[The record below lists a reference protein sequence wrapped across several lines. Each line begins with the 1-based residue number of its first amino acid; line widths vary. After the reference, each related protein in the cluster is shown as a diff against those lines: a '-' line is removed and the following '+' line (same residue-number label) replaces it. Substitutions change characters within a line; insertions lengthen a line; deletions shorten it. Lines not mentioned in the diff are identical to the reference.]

1 MMQYQMKQNE
11 RLMSQLSDLE
21 RKVKHL
27 TKMVEQHK
35 RGKANGIYAVCSA
48 HPIVLEA
55 AIRYAHANHT
65 PLLIEATS
73 NQVDQFGG
81 YTGMTPA
88 DFRSFVCGLADSLN
102 FSQDMLILGG
112 DHLGPNRWQ
121 NLPAE
126 QAMANADDLIK
137 SYVAAG
143 FKKIHLDCSMSCA
156 NDPVPLT
163 DEIVA
168 ERAARLAKVA
178 EETCIAHFGE
188 SDLVYVIGTEV
199 PVPGGAHE
207 ALTELAVTTPDAAR
221 ATLQAHYHAFEKR
234 GLEGIWP
241 RIIALVVQPGVEF
254 DHTHIIDYQPQ
265 KAVSLSKMVEDY
277 DTLIFEAHSTDYQTP
292 QSLRQLVKD
301 HFAIL
306 KVGPALTFALRE
318 ALFSLAAIEEE
329 LLPAKASSGLRHVL
343 ESVMLDR
350 PEYWQSHY
358 HGDGNARRLAR
369 GYSYSDRVR
378 YYWPDSQIDEAFE
391 RLVRNLAD
399 EPIPLPL
406 ISQYLPLQYVKVR
419 EGDLSA
425 TPREL
430 IINHIQDILQ
440 QYHCASLGD
449 SSHNA

>member
-1 MMQYQMKQNE
+1 MKQNE
-11 RLMSQLSDLE
+11 RQKSLPSEME

-27 TKMVEQHK
+27 TEMVEHHN
-35 RGKANGIYAVCSA
+35 RGNLNGIYAVCSA
-48 HPIVLEA
+48 HPLVLEA
-55 AIRYAHANHT
+55 AIRYAHSHRS

-88 DFRSFVCGLADSLN
+88 DFHGFVCQLAESLG
-102 FSQDMLILGG
+102 FPTSQLILGG

-126 QAMANADDLIK
+126 QAMANAEDLIK
-137 SYVAAG
+137 SYVSAG
-143 FKKIHLDCSMSCA
+143 FKKIHLDCSMSCEG
-156 NDPVPLT
+156 DPVPLN
-163 DEIVA
+163 DAIVA
-168 ERAARLAKVA
+168 ARAARLAKIA
-178 EETCIAHFGE
+178 EATCREQFGE

-207 ALTELAVTTPDAAR
+207 TLTELAVTTPDAAR
-221 ATLQAHYHAFEKR
+221 ATLEAHRYAFEKE
-234 GLEGIWP
+234 GLSDIWP
-241 RIIALVVQPGVEF
+241 RIIGLVVQPGVEF
-254 DHTHIIDYQPQ
+254 DYANVCDYQPQ
-265 KAVSLSKMVEDY
+265 KAVALSKMVEAY
-277 DTLIFEAHSTDYQTP
+277 DTLVFEAHSTDYQTP
-292 QSLRQLVKD
+292 QALRQLVKD

-343 ESVMLDR
+343 ENVMLDR

-378 YYWPDSQIDEAFE
+378 YYWPDGQIDEAFE

-399 EPIPLPL
+399 DPIPLPL
-406 ISQYLPLQYVKVR
+406 ISQYLPLQYGKVR
-419 EGDLSA
+419 EGALKS

-430 IINHIQDILQ
+430 IIDHIQDILQ
-440 QYHCASLGD
+440 QYHAACEGVTTQ
-449 SSHNA
+449 NA

>member
-1 MMQYQMKQNE
+1 M
-11 RLMSQLSDLE
+11 
-21 RKVKHL
+21 KHL
-27 TKMVEQHK
+27 TKMVEQLK

-48 HPIVLEA
+48 HPVVLEA

-88 DFRSFVCGLADSLN
+88 DFRGFVCHLADSLN

-126 QAMANADDLIK
+126 EAMANADDLIK
-137 SYVAAG
+137 SYVIAG

-163 DEIVA
+163 DDIVA
-168 ERAARLAKVA
+168 ERAARLAKIA
-178 EETCIAHFGE
+178 EETCMAHFGE

-207 ALTELAVTTPDAAR
+207 TLTELAVTTPDAAR

-265 KAVSLSKMVEDY
+265 KAVALSKMVEDY
-277 DTLIFEAHSTDYQTP
+277 DTLVFEAHSTDYQTP
-292 QSLRQLVKD
+292 QSLRQLVID

-329 LLPAKASSGLRHVL
+329 LLPAKACSGLRHVL

-399 EPIPLPL
+399 DPIPLPL

-440 QYHCASLGD
+440 QYHCACLGAPD
-449 SSHNA
+449 RNA

>member
-1 MMQYQMKQNE
+1 M
-11 RLMSQLSDLE
+11 
-21 RKVKHL
+21 KHL
-27 TKMVEQHK
+27 THMVEQHK
-35 RGKANGIYAVCSA
+35 QGHANGIYAVCSA
-48 HPIVLEA
+48 HPLVLEA
-55 AIRYAHANHT
+55 AIRYAHTQNT

-88 DFRSFVCGLADSLN
+88 DFRGAVYQLAQSLG
-102 FSQDMLILGG
+102 FPLQRLILGG

-121 NLPAE
+121 HQPAV
-126 QAMANADDLIK
+126 QAMAKADELIK

-143 FKKIHLDCSMSCA
+143 FKKIHLDCSMSCED
-156 NDPVPLT
+156 DPVPLT
-163 DEIVA
+163 DAIVA
-168 ERAARLAKVA
+168 ARAARLAKIA
-178 EETCIAHFGE
+178 EETCREQSGV

-207 ALTELAVTTPDAAR
+207 ALTELDVTSPEAAR
-221 ATLQAHYHAFEKR
+221 ATLEAHRQAFENA
-234 GLEGIWP
+234 GLSAVWP
-241 RIIALVVQPGVEF
+241 RIIGLVVQPGVEF
-254 DHTHIIDYQPQ
+254 DHTHVIDYQPQ
-265 KAVSLSKMVEDY
+265 KAAALKSMAETC
-277 DTLIFEAHSTDYQTP
+277 DTLVFEAHSTDYQTP
-292 QSLRQLVKD
+292 QALRQLVND

-329 LLPAKASSGLRHVL
+329 LLPAKASSGLRQVL

-378 YYWPDSQIDEAFE
+378 YYWPDSQIDDAFA

-399 EPIPLPL
+399 APIPLPL
-406 ISQYLPLQYVKVR
+406 ISQYLPLQYGKVR
-419 EGDLSA
+419 EGALSP
-425 TPREL
+425 TPRAL
-430 IINHIQDILQ
+430 IIDHIQDILQ
-440 QYHCASLGD
+440 QYHAACGGVTAK
-449 SSHNA
+449 NA

>member
-1 MMQYQMKQNE
+1 M
-11 RLMSQLSDLE
+11 
-21 RKVKHL
+21 KHL
-27 TKMVEQHK
+27 TEMVRQHK
-35 RGKANGIYAVCSA
+35 AGKTNGIYAVCSA

-88 DFRSFVCGLADSLN
+88 DFRSFVCRLADSLD

-178 EETCIAHFGE
+178 EETCMAHFGE

-199 PVPGGAHE
+199 PVPGDI
-207 ALTELAVTTPDAAR
+207 VTIIEGVFAG
-221 ATLQAHYHAFEKR
+221 LQAIYTEPDGEARSMLLLNMLNSQVMQSLDNRQFEK
-234 GLEGIWP
+234 
-241 RIIALVVQPGVEF
+241 Q
-254 DHTHIIDYQPQ
+254 
-265 KAVSLSKMVEDY
+265 
-277 DTLIFEAHSTDYQTP
+277 
-292 QSLRQLVKD
+292 
-301 HFAIL
+301 
-306 KVGPALTFALRE
+306 
-318 ALFSLAAIEEE
+318 
-329 LLPAKASSGLRHVL
+329 
-343 ESVMLDR
+343 
-350 PEYWQSHY
+350 
-358 HGDGNARRLAR
+358 
-369 GYSYSDRVR
+369 
-378 YYWPDSQIDEAFE
+378 
-391 RLVRNLAD
+391 
-399 EPIPLPL
+399 
-406 ISQYLPLQYVKVR
+406 
-419 EGDLSA
+419 
-425 TPREL
+425 
-430 IINHIQDILQ
+430 
-440 QYHCASLGD
+440 
-449 SSHNA
+449 

>member
-1 MMQYQMKQNE
+1 M
-11 RLMSQLSDLE
+11 
-21 RKVKHL
+21 KHL

-88 DFRSFVCGLADSLN
+88 DFRSFVCRLADSLD

-178 EETCIAHFGE
+178 EETCMAHFGE

-221 ATLQAHYHAFEKR
+221 ATLQAHYHAFEKH

-265 KAVSLSKMVEDY
+265 KAVALSKMVEDY
-277 DTLIFEAHSTDYQTP
+277 DTLVFEAHSTDYQTP
-292 QSLRQLVKD
+292 QSLRQLVID

-329 LLPAKASSGLRHVL
+329 LLPAKACSGLRHVL

-399 EPIPLPL
+399 DPIPLPL

-440 QYHCASLGD
+440 QYHCACLGAPD
-449 SSHNA
+449 RNA

>member
-1 MMQYQMKQNE
+1 M
-11 RLMSQLSDLE
+11 
-21 RKVKHL
+21 KHL

-88 DFRSFVCGLADSLN
+88 DFRSFVCRLADSLD

-178 EETCIAHFGE
+178 EETCMAHFGE

-207 ALTELAVTTPDAAR
+207 TLTDLAVTTPDAAR
-221 ATLQAHYHAFEKR
+221 ATLQAHYHAFEKH

-254 DHTHIIDYQPQ
+254 DHTYIIDYQPQ
-265 KAVSLSKMVEDY
+265 KAVALSKMVEDY
-277 DTLIFEAHSTDYQTP
+277 DTLVFEAHSTDYQTP
-292 QSLRQLVKD
+292 QSLRQLVID

-329 LLPAKASSGLRHVL
+329 LLPAKACSGLRHVL

-399 EPIPLPL
+399 DPIPLPL

-440 QYHCASLGD
+440 QYHCACLGAPAR
-449 SSHNA
+449 NA

>member
-1 MMQYQMKQNE
+1 M
-11 RLMSQLSDLE
+11 
-21 RKVKHL
+21 KHL

-55 AIRYAHANHT
+55 AIRYAHAYHT

-88 DFRSFVCGLADSLN
+88 DFRSFVCRLADSLD

-168 ERAARLAKVA
+168 ERTARLAKVA
-178 EETCIAHFGE
+178 EETCMAHFGE

-199 PVPGGAHE
+199 PVRWRSRNVNRHGGNN
-207 ALTELAVTTPDAAR
+207 AR
-221 ATLQAHYHAFEKR
+221 CRTRNAS
-234 GLEGIWP
+234 G
-241 RIIALVVQPGVEF
+241 
-254 DHTHIIDYQPQ
+254 
-265 KAVSLSKMVEDY
+265 SLS
-277 DTLIFEAHSTDYQTP
+277 
-292 QSLRQLVKD
+292 
-301 HFAIL
+301 
-306 KVGPALTFALRE
+306 
-318 ALFSLAAIEEE
+318 
-329 LLPAKASSGLRHVL
+329 
-343 ESVMLDR
+343 
-350 PEYWQSHY
+350 
-358 HGDGNARRLAR
+358 RL
-369 GYSYSDRVR
+369 
-378 YYWPDSQIDEAFE
+378 
-391 RLVRNLAD
+391 
-399 EPIPLPL
+399 
-406 ISQYLPLQYVKVR
+406 
-419 EGDLSA
+419 
-425 TPREL
+425 
-430 IINHIQDILQ
+430 
-440 QYHCASLGD
+440 
-449 SSHNA
+449 

>member
-1 MMQYQMKQNE
+1 M
-11 RLMSQLSDLE
+11 
-21 RKVKHL
+21 KHL

-88 DFRSFVCGLADSLN
+88 DFRSFVCRLADSLD

-178 EETCIAHFGE
+178 EETCMAHFGE

-207 ALTELAVTTPDAAR
+207 TLTDLAVTTPDAAR
-221 ATLQAHYHAFEKR
+221 ATLQAHYHAFEKH
-234 GLEGIWP
+234 GMEGIWP

-265 KAVSLSKMVEDY
+265 KAVALSKMVEDY
-277 DTLIFEAHSTDYQTP
+277 DTLVFEAHSTDYQTP
-292 QSLRQLVKD
+292 QSLRQLVID

-329 LLPAKASSGLRHVL
+329 LLPAKACSGLRHVL

-399 EPIPLPL
+399 DPIPLPL

-419 EGDLSA
+419 EGDLCA

-440 QYHCASLGD
+440 QYHCACLGAPD
-449 SSHNA
+449 RNA

>member
-1 MMQYQMKQNE
+1 M
-11 RLMSQLSDLE
+11 
-21 RKVKHL
+21 KHL

-207 ALTELAVTTPDAAR
+207 ALTELVVTTPDAAR

-254 DHTHIIDYQPQ
+254 DHTHIIDYQQQ

>member
-1 MMQYQMKQNE
+1 M
-11 RLMSQLSDLE
+11 
-21 RKVKHL
+21 KHL

-88 DFRSFVCGLADSLN
+88 DFRSFVCRLADSLD

-178 EETCIAHFGE
+178 EETCMAHFGE

-207 ALTELAVTTPDAAR
+207 TLTDLAVTTSDAAR
-221 ATLQAHYHAFEKR
+221 ATLQAHYHAFEKH

-265 KAVSLSKMVEDY
+265 KAVALSKMVEDY
-277 DTLIFEAHSTDYQTP
+277 DTLVFEAHSTDYQTP
-292 QSLRQLVKD
+292 QSLRQLVID

-329 LLPAKASSGLRHVL
+329 LLPAKACSGLRHVL

-399 EPIPLPL
+399 DPIPLPL

-440 QYHCASLGD
+440 QYHCACLGAPAR
-449 SSHNA
+449 NA

>member
-1 MMQYQMKQNE
+1 M
-11 RLMSQLSDLE
+11 
-21 RKVKHL
+21 KHL

-88 DFRSFVCGLADSLN
+88 DFRSFVCRLADSLD

-178 EETCIAHFGE
+178 EETCMAHFGE

-207 ALTELAVTTPDAAR
+207 TLTDLAVTTPDAAR
-221 ATLQAHYHAFEKR
+221 ATLQAHYHAFEKH
-234 GLEGIWP
+234 GMEGIWP

-265 KAVSLSKMVEDY
+265 KAVALSKMVEDY
-277 DTLIFEAHSTDYQTP
+277 DTLVFEAHSTDYQTP
-292 QSLRQLVKD
+292 QSLRQLVID

-329 LLPAKASSGLRHVL
+329 LLAAKACSGLRHVL

-399 EPIPLPL
+399 DPIPLPL

-440 QYHCASLGD
+440 QYHCACLGAPAR
-449 SSHNA
+449 NA